1 MSRPPVLVRGD
12 SAFYRLVRGALALT
26 LAPAHRIEARGVE
39 YLPSSGPALIA
50 VNHKSDVDPFYVG
63 ICFRRPLRFL
73 AKAEL
78 FDNRVIGWVV
88 GHLGSIPLRRG
99 ESDRRALEAS
109 LACLASGDALLMF
122 PEGTR
127 FDDDAIH
134 PFQPGIGMLALRS
147 GAPVV
152 PAAVVGTR
160 HALRG
165 RPPRFTKVRVLVG
178 PPVDL
183 SGLEGRRSVVYTKA
197 TERIEHA
204 VAEIH
209 ERLTADR

>member
-1 MSRPPVLVRGD
+1 VSRPPVLVQGD
-12 SAFYRLVRGALALT
+12 TPFYRLVRGAIAVT
-26 LAPAHRIEARGVE
+26 LAPAHRIEAQGTE
-39 YLPSSGPALIA
+39 YLPSRGPALIA

-63 ICFRRPLRFL
+63 VCFNRPLRFL

-78 FDNRVIGWVV
+78 FDNRAVGWAV
-88 GHLGSIPLRRG
+88 GHLGSIPLHRG
-99 ESDRRALEAS
+99 ESDRRALEAC
-109 LACLASGDALLMF
+109 LACLANGEALLMF

-152 PAAVVGTR
+152 PAAVDGTR
-160 HALRG
+160 GALRG
-165 RPPRFTKVRVLVG
+165 RPPRFTKVRVAVG

-183 SGLEGRRSVVYTKA
+183 SGLEGRRSVAYTA
-197 TERIEHA
+197 ASERIERA
-204 VAEIH
+204 VKEIH
-209 ERLTADR
+209 ERLIAER

>member
-12 SAFYRLVRGALALT
+12 SPFYRLVRGALALT
-26 LAPAHRIEARGVE
+26 LAPAHRIEAHGIE
-39 YLPSSGPALIA
+39 HLPSSGPALIA
-50 VNHKSDVDPFYVG
+50 LNHKSDVDPFYVG
-63 ICFRRPLRFL
+63 ICFHRPLRFL

-78 FDNRVIGWVV
+78 FDNRAIGWAV

-109 LACLASGDALLMF
+109 LACLAAGEALLMF

-160 HALRG
+160 GALRG
-165 RPPRFTKVRVLVG
+165 RPPRFPKVRVLVG

-183 SGLEGRRSVVYTKA
+183 SGLEGRRSVAYTGA
-197 TERIEHA
+197 TQRIEQA
-204 VAEIH
+204 VGELND
-209 ERLTADR
+209 RLIVGR